1 MDKLRIV
8 GGRNGS
14 GIKEIRVGNR
24 EMPLNRLFNFKYDFE
39 SPRKGILTLEYYIDG
54 VEWTDVDSL
63 KRVEA
68 VETTESSKAIEK
80 LRSDYL
86 ESAVNEIEK
95 YLKGNDD
102 EEKGEWHLK
111 NASVFIKDALK
122 FKG

>member
-8 GGRNGS
+8 GDRSGS

-24 EMPLNRLFNFKYDFE
+24 EMPLNRLSNFKYDLE
-39 SPRKGILTLEYYIDG
+39 SPRKGILTLEYCIDG

-68 VETTESSKAIEK
+68 VETTESSKATEK

-102 EEKGEWHLK
+102 EETGEWHLK
-111 NASVFIKDALK
+111 NASVLIKDALK

>member
-24 EMPLNRLFNFKYDFE
+24 EMPLNRLSNFKYDFE
-39 SPRKGILTLEYYIDG
+39 FPRKGILTLEYYIDG

-102 EEKGEWHLK
+102 EETGEWHLK
-111 NASVFIKDALK
+111 NASVLIKDALK

>member
-24 EMPLNRLFNFKYDFE
+24 EMPLNRLSNFKYDFE

-63 KRVEA
+63 KRDEA

-86 ESAVNEIEK
+86 ESEANEIEK
-95 YLKGNDD
+95 YLEGNDD
-102 EEKGEWHLK
+102 EETGEWHLK
-111 NASVFIKDALK
+111 NASVLIKDALK
-122 FKG
+122 LKG